1 MGVFSRPK
9 AATSTT
15 STTEDVTISASS
27 PPALPPGSLFGRPP
41 PRPPLRNPG
50 WRERVAENTAWSFA
64 AGLASGA
71 GYALY
76 TERLDFAPAIAAVA
90 GNVTLVGASFAC
102 AKEATRLVRQKDDWV
117 NSFTGGALVGSA
129 CATAWRG
136 RPYSPAGAAAFGAF
150 AGGAHFLLD
159 PANTEWLSE
168 RAGFTSV
175 RRADGG
181 VDWIAPA
188 WFPVRRVS
196 DEELEANEI
205 EFRMRVDAV
214 LDGRVDARE
223 AERVRA
229 EYRER
234 REREKARR
242 AGEAG

>member
-1 MGVFSRPK
+1 MRKGGDEAGAP
-9 AATSTT
+9 
-15 STTEDVTISASS
+15 E
-27 PPALPPGSLFGRPP
+27 GRLGEFVHGG
-41 PRPPLRNPG
+41 RAR
-50 WRERVAENTAWSFA
+50 RE
-64 AGLASGA
+64 
-71 GYALY
+71 
-76 TERLDFAPAIAAVA
+76 
-90 GNVTLVGASFAC
+90 
-102 AKEATRLVRQKDDWV
+102 
-117 NSFTGGALVGSA
+117 
-129 CATAWRG
+129 
-136 RPYSPAGAAAFGAF
+136 GAAAFGAF